1 MRQEWSGSLVENGAF
16 YLTKADLFRRTQCR
30 LGGKIGVYAMS
41 PEHLTEIDEPEDWDI
56 LAGLLRQR
64 ASDTAAITTLVCDVD
79 GTLTDGVI
87 GINDRGEEF
96 KNFSVV
102 DGMGIRLLMDAGIEV
117 ALLSARRSPA
127 VDHRARGLGIRLC
140 QTGISR
146 KKEHLEDL
154 IRGQEL
160 EPDQVCYIGDDVND
174 LPCLGV
180 VGFPVAV
187 VSRHKGARPTEH
199 QGTHA
204 TSSPPKQED
213 R

>member
-1 MRQEWSGSLVENGAF
+1 MS
-16 YLTKADLFRRTQCR
+16 ADNVHF
-30 LGGKIGVYAMS
+30 V
-41 PEHLTEIDEPEDWDI
+41 
-56 LAGLLRQR
+56 
-64 ASDTAAITTLVCDVD
+64 VCDVD

-117 ALLSARRSPA
+117 ALLSARHCPA

-154 IRGQEL
+154 IRGLEL

-187 VSRHKGARPTEH
+187 ANAHSEVRKRAEYVTTAAGGQGAVREVAELVLEAR
-199 QGTHA
+199 GLLK
-204 TSSPPKQED
+204 SVLEKFS
-213 R
+213 

>member
-1 MRQEWSGSLVENGAF
+1 MS
-16 YLTKADLFRRTQCR
+16 ADNVHF
-30 LGGKIGVYAMS
+30 V
-41 PEHLTEIDEPEDWDI
+41 
-56 LAGLLRQR
+56 
-64 ASDTAAITTLVCDVD
+64 VCDVD

-117 ALLSARRSPA
+117 ALLSARRCPA

-174 LPCLGV
+174 LPCFGV

-187 VSRHKGARPTEH
+187 ANAHAEVRKRAEYVTSADGGQGAVREVAELVLEAR
-199 QGTHA
+199 GFLK
-204 TSSPPKQED
+204 SVLEKFS
-213 R
+213 

>member
-1 MRQEWSGSLVENGAF
+1 MS
-16 YLTKADLFRRTQCR
+16 ADNVHF
-30 LGGKIGVYAMS
+30 V
-41 PEHLTEIDEPEDWDI
+41 
-56 LAGLLRQR
+56 
-64 ASDTAAITTLVCDVD
+64 VCDVD

-96 KNFSVV
+96 KNFSVI

-117 ALLSARRSPA
+117 ALLSARRCPA

-174 LPCLGV
+174 LPCLGL

-187 VSRHKGARPTEH
+187 ANAHAEVRKRAEYVTSADGGQGAVREVAELVLEAR
-199 QGTHA
+199 GFLK
-204 TSSPPKQED
+204 SVLEKFS
-213 R
+213 

>member
-1 MRQEWSGSLVENGAF
+1 MSAANVQLV
-16 YLTKADLFRRTQCR
+16 
-30 LGGKIGVYAMS
+30 
-41 PEHLTEIDEPEDWDI
+41 
-56 LAGLLRQR
+56 
-64 ASDTAAITTLVCDVD
+64 VCDVD

-102 DGMGIRLLMDAGIEV
+102 DGMGLRLLMDAGIEV
-117 ALLSARRSPA
+117 ALLSGRHCPA

-140 QTGISR
+140 HTGISR

-160 EPDQVCYIGDDVND
+160 EPSQVCYVGDDVND
-174 LPCLGV
+174 LSCLRI

-187 VSRHKGARPTEH
+187 ANAHAEVRKLAQYVTRAPGGCGAVREVAEMVLEAR
-199 QGTHA
+199 GLME
-204 TSSPPKQED
+204 SVLEKFS
-213 R
+213 